1 MDQLTVV
8 YVEPRGRTPLQATGV
23 RHEDVVAFWWGFE
36 YLGRQVEQ
44 LSFVLL
50 TDGFMLSRPAIFPAS
65 MQGWWYCDLV
75 SIEGENPVL
84 LRDLY
89 IDVIVGPPDHPYR
102 LLDLEEHA
110 DAMAAGAI
118 SIEQG
123 LDGLRRTQ
131 AFLDRRL
138 NRRQEPLQSWPD
150 FPPRAVLDLL
160 DADDLP
166 RAWTW
171 TALPEVPPS

>member
-8 YVEPRGRTPLQATGV
+8 FVQPGAGRPPLRATGL

-36 YLGRQVEQ
+36 HCGREVEQ

-50 TDGFMLSRPAIFPAS
+50 TDGFMLSRPVIFPAT

-75 SIEGENPVL
+75 SISGDDPVV

-89 IDVIVGPPDHPYR
+89 IDVIVGPPDRPYR
-102 LLDLEEHA
+102 VLDLEEHA
-110 DAMAAGAI
+110 DAMAAGLI
-118 SIEQG
+118 STELG

-138 NRRQEPLQSWPD
+138 NPRDEPQPGWPD

-160 DADDLP
+160 DAGDVP
-166 RAWTW
+166 RAWRW
-171 TALPEVPPS
+171 DPPDPPGR